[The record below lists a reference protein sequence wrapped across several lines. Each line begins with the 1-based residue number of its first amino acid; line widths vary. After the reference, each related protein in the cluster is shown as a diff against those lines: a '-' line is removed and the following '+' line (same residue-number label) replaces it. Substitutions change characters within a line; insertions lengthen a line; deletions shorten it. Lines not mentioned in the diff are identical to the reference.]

1 MGTFNMNEQIQCGV
15 KHPGEEIRKELK
27 KRQWTQED
35 FALILGRP
43 LPVVSKI
50 INGKTSITPDTAKD
64 LADAFGVDAECWL
77 RLDSAYRLSKI
88 KRRDDSIRK
97 RAYLYKIAPAK
108 EMERRGWIGRIDS
121 IEKLERELLNFFG
134 VDTLDQPPV
143 IPFVARTSAKKNIE
157 ISASHNAWCFRAAQL
172 AKNLNVSKFTKNA
185 FDIGCQELKKL
196 AAYPEDIR
204 RVPRTLASMGIRFVV
219 LEHLKKTKIDG
230 AVLWIGQKSPVVVMS
245 LRYDRIDYFWHTL
258 AHELSHI
265 RHYDAFN
272 LDSDLI
278 EARHSMDTEY
288 SDIEER
294 ADREATEL
302 LIPKQIMDSFTLRVK
317 PFYSK
322 QRIIQFAHRIG
333 IHPGIIAGQLQY
345 RGEIKYTANK
355 EMLAKI
361 RYILIQEALTDGW
374 GRAVNIN

>member
-1 MGTFNMNEQIQCGV
+1 MNDHTQCSV
-15 KHPGEEIRKELK
+15 KHPGEEIRKELE
-27 KRQWTQED
+27 KRRWTQED
-35 FALILGRP
+35 FARILGRP

-64 LADAFGVDAECWL
+64 LADAFGVDAERWL
-77 RLDSAYRLSKI
+77 RLDSAYRLSRI
-88 KRRDDSIRK
+88 EGRDDSISK
-97 RAYLYKIAPAK
+97 RAHLYEIAPVK
-108 EMERRGWIGRIDS
+108 EMEKRGWIGRIDS
-121 IEKLERELLNFFG
+121 IQKLERELLDFFG
-134 VDTLDQPPV
+134 VDTLDQQPV
-143 IPFVARTSAKKNIE
+143 IPFVARTSAKENIE
-157 ISASHNAWCFRAAQL
+157 ISASHNAWCFRAAHL
-172 AKNLNVSKFTKNA
+172 AKNVNVSKFTRNA
-185 FDIGCQELKKL
+185 FESGCQELKDL

-204 RVPRTLASMGIRFVV
+204 RVPRTLACMGIRFVV
-219 LEHLKKTKIDG
+219 IEHLQKTKIDG
-230 AVLWIGQKSPVVVMS
+230 AVLWIGQKSPVIVMS

-272 LDSDLI
+272 LDADLI
-278 EARHSMDTEY
+278 DAIHSTDREY

-302 LIPKQIMDSFTLRVK
+302 LIPKQSMDSFILRVK

-322 QRIIQFAHRIG
+322 KRIIQFAHRIG
-333 IHPGIIAGQLQY
+333 IHPGIIAGQLQH

-361 RYILIQEALTDGW
+361 RDILTQEALTDGW
-374 GRAVNIN
+374 GRSVNIS